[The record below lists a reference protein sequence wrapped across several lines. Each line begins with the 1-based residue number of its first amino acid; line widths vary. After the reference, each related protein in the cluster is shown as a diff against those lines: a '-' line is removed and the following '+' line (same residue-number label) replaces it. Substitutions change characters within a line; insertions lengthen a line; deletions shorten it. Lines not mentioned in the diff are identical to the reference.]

1 MLPEAPNIT
10 EEDLHRCR
18 ESGDFCPVLFEW
30 YKFVGAVAVTFAC
43 LRRES
48 PALRSIPEDEY
59 AILIGLL
66 NRFARLMLANV
77 ALSHEGGFGETTS
90 IIDRSI
96 FESCVILSW
105 LCRTRDIDRFV
116 RYKASGLKTEVE
128 LKEQILAN
136 VSARNGGA
144 LVIENRMLSSIGRC
158 IADSGLTE
166 QEISAAKKL
175 PDIASMISATGK
187 PRIMY
192 TVGQRIGSHHVHG
205 TWVSLMMHYLEKG
218 EDGSIHPRD
227 AHCATHVN
235 QYVYIPIVVLDAM
248 SAFVAHTFEE
258 CDDRTEVLRL
268 FKSTEDEIF
277 KINEEVIGDDFSL
290 Q

>member
-30 YKFVGAVAVTFAC
+30 YKFVGALAVTFAC

-136 VSARNGGA
+136 VGCAKRRSAG
-144 LVIENRMLSSIGRC
+144 NRKSYAFINRQMHCRFRSDRTRDLRG
-158 IADSGLTE
+158 
-166 QEISAAKKL
+166 QEIAGYSI
-175 PDIASMISATGK
+175 DDQCYRQT
-187 PRIMY
+187 
-192 TVGQRIGSHHVHG
+192 SHHVHRG
-205 TWVSLMMHYLEKG
+205 S
-218 EDGSIHPRD
+218 EDRVASCARHMGQFDDALPREGRGRK
-227 AHCATHVN
+227 HSS
-235 QYVYIPIVVLDAM
+235 P
-248 SAFVAHTFEE
+248 
-258 CDDRTEVLRL
+258 
-268 FKSTEDEIF
+268 
-277 KINEEVIGDDFSL
+277 
-290 Q
+290 

>member
-18 ESGDFCPVLFEW
+18 ESSDFCPVLFEW
-30 YKFVGAVAVTFAC
+30 YKFVGALAVTFAC

-116 RYKASGLKTEVE
+116 RYKASGLK
-128 LKEQILAN
+128 LKW
-136 VSARNGGA
+136 S
-144 LVIENRMLSSIGRC
+144 
-158 IADSGLTE
+158 
-166 QEISAAKKL
+166 
-175 PDIASMISATGK
+175 
-187 PRIMY
+187 
-192 TVGQRIGSHHVHG
+192 
-205 TWVSLMMHYLEKG
+205 
-218 EDGSIHPRD
+218 
-227 AHCATHVN
+227 
-235 QYVYIPIVVLDAM
+235 
-248 SAFVAHTFEE
+248 
-258 CDDRTEVLRL
+258 
-268 FKSTEDEIF
+268 
-277 KINEEVIGDDFSL
+277 
-290 Q
+290 